1 MNARI
6 SATASAV
13 LIILISLLPKA
24 YYSAQMPFDADFVP
38 VIWWGWEWLNGGAF
52 PAYGTLSSVGAYNF
66 PMLVWLHLPALSLTH
81 EAQSAVLATLL
92 WLNMLGMACFYSV
105 ARGMFGVG
113 VATCA
118 LLLFALS
125 ETLITSAYTAWA
137 QVLLPSGFACLTW
150 VLWRWIQTRQARW
163 LALSGVVATAL
174 FMLHFSAILLYP
186 CMLAFALF
194 YRARWSWRGIIAG
207 GLVCVALL
215 APYLGFQV
223 GRDFRDLR
231 AFLTRQTPIPAE
243 TMRTYR
249 ELAYPS
255 TPTQLTQREEAQP
268 AQPIQGDAQRAPSE
282 SPTLITRATRE
293 VTTVIGALTA
303 FVPPNLPYAGWAF
316 LACVAVAFIANLRQR
331 RAQTTAVWGLLLMVA
346 TFVLGLLITRT
357 YPSAQPTY
365 LTGLLA
371 WGALLCG
378 WGLWTCL
385 RAWRWGRIVAVLACV
400 VVALGTQAQRIGREP
415 ARQEALFPQTWYFS
429 QVASATDA
437 IAEAFGRDTTLTIAY
452 DLLPEMPFQ
461 WWAMAW
467 HTADPR
473 YHLGMAYDFLLLSRH
488 NIRNRNVS
496 ATSTA
501 DNPDALIVLDEGL
514 ARHSD
519 ALANGARAI
528 VVGRVVVLVWR

>member
-1 MNARI
+1 MSARA
-6 SATASAV
+6 SAPAWAV
-13 LIILISLLPKA
+13 LIILVSLLPKA

-38 VIWWGWEWLNGGAF
+38 LIWWGWEWLNGGAF

-66 PMLVWLHLPALSLTH
+66 PMLVWLHLPALSLTY

-92 WLNMLGMACFYSV
+92 WLNVVGMACFYST
-105 ARGMFGVG
+105 ARHMFGAG
-113 VATCA
+113 AATCA
-118 LLLFALS
+118 LLLFAFS

-150 VLWRWIQTRQARW
+150 VLWRWVRSGRARW
-163 LALSGVVATAL
+163 LALSGVLATCL

-194 YRARWSWRGIIAG
+194 QRARWSWRGIIAG
-207 GLVCVALL
+207 GLVCLALF

-243 TMRTYR
+243 TMRAYQ

-255 TPTQLTQREEAQP
+255 
-268 AQPIQGDAQRAPSE
+268 APSAPADATPAPLSPSAPPE
-282 SPTLITRATRE
+282 SPTLLTRAIRE
-293 VTTVIGALTA
+293 GETVLSALTA
-303 FVPPNLPYAGWAF
+303 FAPPNLPYAGVAF
-316 LACVAVAFIANLRQR
+316 LACVAFALGLGLR
-331 RAQTTAVWGLLLMVA
+331 RARPDVRPAWSLLLMVA
-346 TFVLGLLITRT
+346 VFVLGLAVARI

-365 LTGLLA
+365 LMGLLA

-378 WGLWTCL
+378 WGVWACL
-385 RAWRWGRIVAVLACV
+385 GAWRWGRVLAVLACV
-400 VVALGTQAQRIGREP
+400 VVAFGTQAQRLAREP
-415 ARQEALFPQTWYFS
+415 ARQEALFPQAWYFS
-429 QVASATDA
+429 QVASVTDA

-452 DLLPEMPFQ
+452 DLLPEMRFQ

-467 HTADPR
+467 HTVDAR

-488 NIRNRNVS
+488 NIRNRNIS
-496 ATSTA
+496 ATGTA
-501 DNPDALIVLDEGL
+501 DTPDALIVLDEGL

-519 ALANGARAI
+519 ALTNGGRALRI
-528 VVGRVVVLVWR
+528 GRVVVLVWK